1 MFEPHHYLKLPRM
14 VAAEYFV
21 GTVDGEPV
29 CHLAVAPRLEI
40 GGVRACRMVVMP
52 EWQGAGIGVRFLN
65 NICQWYVD
73 GNSKY
78 GDRVKASYF
87 HTSHPGLVAALRRDK
102 KWVQVSANLYGG
114 SKSKF
119 AASIKKSANKRGED
133 SMTQGGGF
141 GGHFRAVQ
149 GFKYIGERDVIK

>member
-52 EWQGAGIGVRFLN
+52 EWQGAGIGIRFLN

-73 GNSKY
+73 GHSRY
-78 GDRVKASYF
+78 GDRPKAVYF

-114 SKSKF
+114 NK
-119 AASIKKSANKRGED
+119 KKSAESIVKA
-133 SMTQGGGF
+133 QVAGGLDGPVHSGF

-149 GFKYIGERDVIK
+149 GFKYIGERQAA